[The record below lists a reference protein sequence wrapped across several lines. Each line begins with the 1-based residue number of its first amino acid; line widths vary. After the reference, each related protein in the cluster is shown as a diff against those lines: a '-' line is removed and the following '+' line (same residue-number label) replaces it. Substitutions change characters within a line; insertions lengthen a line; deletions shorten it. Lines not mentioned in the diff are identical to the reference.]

1 MRGSSQRGLGHDR
14 VHFGGNSGFQ
24 AINLA
29 FLWGATRIILL
40 GFDCKAVA
48 GKDHWFGQHPQG
60 LKQVQPYNLWLEHYP
75 QLAYDLKREGV
86 TVINCSRDTAIN
98 CFERATIETVTD

>member
-1 MRGSSQRGLGHDR
+1 MLGASKRGLGEDR

-29 FLWGATRIILL
+29 YLWGAKRIVLL
-40 GFDCKAVA
+40 GFDGKAVG

-60 LKQVQPYNLWLEHYP
+60 LTQVQPYSLWLDHFP

-86 TVINCSRDTAIN
+86 EVINCSPDSAIT
-98 CFERATIETVTD
+98 CFKGADIETVTD